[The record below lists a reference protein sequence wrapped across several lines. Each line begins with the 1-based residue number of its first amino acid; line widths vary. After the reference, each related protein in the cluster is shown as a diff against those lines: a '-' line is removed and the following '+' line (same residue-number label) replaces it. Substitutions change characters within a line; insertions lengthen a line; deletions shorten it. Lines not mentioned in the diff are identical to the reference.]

1 MKFKIPFTNRA
12 IEIRSSLANPKKWL
26 INLLTGGT
34 ESKAGINVTEDK
46 AIKISAVFACI
57 NIISNTIASLGCHLY
72 VRTTNGKQRD
82 NNNYIYRLLRYL
94 PNPET
99 TSYDFWIMYIINL
112 LLTGNGF
119 AYIKRDGNGIIKELW
134 NIPSQNVVVRRN
146 EKTKELYYIVS
157 DDKNNKETYYEE
169 NIMHTRGLRFKKTDN
184 SLNPIELARETLGIN
199 IALEEYAAKYFK
211 NGANSGGIVEVDGKL
226 SEDAFARF
234 KDSFNEKYSGVG
246 NSSKVLFLES
256 GMKYTKLGNT
266 PNDSQAI
273 ESRKF
278 QVIEIARFFNVPPH
292 KIMDLERATFSNIEQ
307 QNIDFA
313 QSCIEPL
320 CERIEQSIYKSI
332 FSEKEKKKYFVK
344 FNINKLLRADINSKR
359 NFYSAGIQNGWFS
372 PNDVRELEDM
382 NKIPEEQNGNIYMV
396 NGNMIPLQNIL
407 GGEKDGK
414 TEGN

>member
-26 INLLTGGT
+26 INLLTGGV
-34 ESKAGINVTEDK
+34 ESKAGIKVTDDN

-72 VRTTNGKQRD
+72 QITSDGKKRD
-82 NNNYIYRLLRYL
+82 NSNYYYRLLRYL
-94 PNPET
+94 PNLET
-99 TSYDFWIMYIINL
+99 TAFEFWTMYIINL
-112 LLTGNGF
+112 ILTGDAF
-119 AYIKRDGNGIIKELW
+119 AYIKRDGNGFIKELW
-134 NIPSQNVVVRRN
+134 NIPTQNVKIYRN
-146 EKTKELYYIVS
+146 EKTRELYYVVY
-157 DDKNNKETYYEE
+157 DDKNNKETYYPE
-169 NIMHTRGLRFKKTDN
+169 NIMHTRGLRFKDN
-184 SLNPIELARETLGIN
+184 DKSLNPINLAREAIGIN

-226 SEDAFARF
+226 GEEAFIRF
-234 KDSFNEKYSGVG
+234 KDSFNEKYAGVG

-256 GMKYTKLGNT
+256 GMKYTKLGNA
-266 PNDSQAI
+266 PKDSQAI

-313 QSCIEPL
+313 QSCIEPI
-320 CERIEQSIYKSI
+320 CERIEQTIYKSI

-359 NFYSAGIQNGWFS
+359 NYYTSGIQNGFLC
-372 PNDVRELEDM
+372 PDDVRALEDM
-382 NKIPEEQNGNIYMV
+382 NKIPSDQNGGLYMV
-396 NGNMIPLQNIL
+396 NGNMIPLKNIL
-407 GGEKDGK
+407 KSGEKNG
-414 TEGN
+414 EGN